1 MVPAPRIQ
9 DLLQPYCRDV
19 PLDIC
24 DKIQSYMDLLSM
36 WGKKIALTTISN
48 EEDIV
53 RFHFGES
60 IFALSLENF
69 ANGRLADVGS
79 GAGFPG
85 LAIKLLC
92 PNLSVTLLEPN
103 KKKCAFLNEVA
114 RKLQLS
120 NVDVLPVRFEASKI
134 PPNELAF
141 VTSRALG
148 GIGDLLSW
156 SRSIL
161 SSDGRVILWLGAE
174 EAEKTTQI
182 PGWRWVQ
189 VPIPGTVKRRILS
202 GSPQART

>member
-1 MVPAPRIQ
+1 KR
-9 DLLQPYCRDV
+9 
-19 PLDIC
+19 
-24 DKIQSYMDLLSM
+24 
-36 WGKKIALTTISN
+36 
-48 EEDIV
+48 
-53 RFHFGES
+53 
-60 IFALSLENF
+60 
-69 ANGRLADVGS
+69 
-79 GAGFPG
+79 
-85 LAIKLLC
+85 
-92 PNLSVTLLEPN
+92 
-103 KKKCAFLNEVA
+103 
-114 RKLQLS
+114 QLS

-202 GSPQART
+202 GSPQARTRRAKIGDNLFHVEQILALAAHSECST